1 MLKWQMVSF
10 LAEKKYWAI
19 AVKPGIGCP
28 DTGLQRSSVRFRVH
42 KLQFQSLENDTP
54 SRKQEKST
62 PVCTQLLF
70 CLLLLL
76 FFLFLFLF
84 FFIFYFLFYFLL
96 GLRF

>member
-1 MLKWQMVSF
+1 MVSF

-28 DTGLQRSSVRFRVH
+28 DTGLQRSSVRFKVH

-54 SRKQEKST
+54 SRKQERST

-76 FFLFLFLF
+76 LFFL
-84 FFIFYFLFYFLL
+84 FLFYFLL